1 MAHAAPRSGRL
12 TPGKRDRKPD
22 TDGSPRVSTDVFS
35 ERTHLVVRWV
45 LPVLAGLV
53 VGYWA
58 AANRR
63 SGGPVTGWN
72 LLFGFTT
79 ALAFMVLCVAVRV
92 AASRMK
98 RELHAL
104 TWAVFLGGTFGF
116 VYAQTDKTALRSA
129 VMAAAV
135 GAVVFAV
142 LFYRYYTHEDA
153 EGHRVP

>member
-1 MAHAAPRSGRL
+1 MAHAAPTPRRL
-12 TPGKRDRKPD
+12 TAGDRA
-22 TDGSPRVSTDVFS
+22 TSTALPDVFS
-35 ERTHLVVRWV
+35 TRTHMIVRWT
-45 LPVLAGLV
+45 LTIASGLI

-79 ALAFMVLCVAVRV
+79 TVAFIVLCAAVLFV
-92 AASRMK
+92 TARMR
-98 RELHAL
+98 REVHAL

-129 VMAAAV
+129 VMAAAI
-135 GAVVFAV
+135 GAVVFVV

-153 EGHRVP
+153 EGHRTP